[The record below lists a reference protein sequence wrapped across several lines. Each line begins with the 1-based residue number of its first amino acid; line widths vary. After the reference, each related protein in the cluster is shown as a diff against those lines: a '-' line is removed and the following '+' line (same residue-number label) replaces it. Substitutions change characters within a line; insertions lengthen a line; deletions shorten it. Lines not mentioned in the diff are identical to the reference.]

1 MSPTPVRQLFETH
14 LTVRDLQRSVAFY
27 RDVVG
32 LELGRLDEDRRVA
45 FLWIGGRGKTM
56 LGLWAVGSAPLG
68 MRLHTA
74 FTVDLERVLAAPL
87 ALRKADVVPLDFYH
101 QPTDEPSVLAWMPA
115 ASVYFNDP
123 DSHLLEYI
131 AMLPQ
136 DPQPDG
142 GVVKYSAWIGSL

>member
-14 LTVRDLQRSVAFY
+14 LTVRELQRSVAFY

-32 LELGRLDEDRRVA
+32 LELGRLDEDRGAA
-45 FLWIGGRGKTM
+45 FFWIGGRGKTM

-87 ALRKADVVPLDFYH
+87 ALREADVVPLDFND
-101 QPTDEPSVLAWMPA
+101 QPTDEPSVLAWIPA

-123 DSHLLEYI
+123 DGHLLEYI